1 MSHPVED
8 YIALGTVHV
17 SSFDRMCAAR
27 RDLPVASHPS
37 LNKKSVL
44 VVHCAHDL
52 FIEHDYLMG
61 YIKLGIT
68 LRELITKLRL

>member
-8 YIALGTVHV
+8 YVALGTVHV
-17 SSFDRMCAAR
+17 SSFDRMCATR
-27 RDLPVASHPS
+27 RDLPVALHSS
-37 LNKKSVL
+37 LNEKFVL
-44 VVHCAHDL
+44 VLHCAHDL
-52 FIEHDYLMG
+52 FIEHDYLVG